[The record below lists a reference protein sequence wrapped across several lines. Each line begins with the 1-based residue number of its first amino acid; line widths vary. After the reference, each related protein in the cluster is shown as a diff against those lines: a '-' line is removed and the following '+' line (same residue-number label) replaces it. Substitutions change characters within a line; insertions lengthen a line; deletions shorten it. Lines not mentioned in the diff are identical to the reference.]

1 MIYVIGDSH
10 TRSFAN
16 NHNFFPL
23 FIGPGKEMCFISDA
37 HLNELKKR
45 VSAAL
50 KNLEDNAPV
59 LFVLGE
65 PDTRYYLGKGWTPW
79 EPVTSEE
86 IAEPFEL
93 LSRSAQRYGDFLTW
107 AKKNFNI
114 QILVFNITPSERI
127 QQNKYVDCF
136 NKKLRIIC
144 SNNKIPFI
152 DIMEDIM
159 NHDSIK
165 SQFMADV
172 VHLDL
177 SVQSLIEEKIKQA
190 GFELDVSEHVYH
202 RNSKTL
208 QSDFLYDER
217 FSCFTYQPD
226 SKSSFKKLFSKFR
239 GLLKSVKG
247 NANAKL

>member
-1 MIYVIGDSH
+1 
-10 TRSFAN
+10 
-16 NHNFFPL
+16 
-23 FIGPGKEMCFISDA
+23 
-37 HLNELKKR
+37 
-45 VSAAL
+45 
-50 KNLEDNAPV
+50 
-59 LFVLGE
+59 
-65 PDTRYYLGKGWTPW
+65 
-79 EPVTSEE
+79 
-86 IAEPFEL
+86 
-93 LSRSAQRYGDFLTW
+93 
-107 AKKNFNI
+107 
-114 QILVFNITPSERI
+114 
-127 QQNKYVDCF
+127 
-136 NKKLRIIC
+136 
-144 SNNKIPFI
+144 
-152 DIMEDIM
+152 M

-177 SVQSLIEEKIKQA
+177 SVQPLIEEKIKQA